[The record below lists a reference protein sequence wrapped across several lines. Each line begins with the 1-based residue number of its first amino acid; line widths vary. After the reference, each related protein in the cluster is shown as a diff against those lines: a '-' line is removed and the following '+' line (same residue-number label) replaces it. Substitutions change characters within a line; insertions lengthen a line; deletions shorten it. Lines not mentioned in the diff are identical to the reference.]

1 MQIAE
6 HFVNLADFLE
16 ATAKTLDQWAV
27 ESQRYG
33 WSTHQV
39 EANIA
44 LAHKCRV
51 QAAECVRLA
60 GHTVVT

>member
-6 HFVNLADFLE
+6 CFVNLADFLDE
-16 ATAKTLDQWAV
+16 TAKTLDQWAV
-27 ESQRYG
+27 ESQRG

-51 QAAECVRLA
+51 QAAECMRLA
-60 GHTVVT
+60 GATVVT